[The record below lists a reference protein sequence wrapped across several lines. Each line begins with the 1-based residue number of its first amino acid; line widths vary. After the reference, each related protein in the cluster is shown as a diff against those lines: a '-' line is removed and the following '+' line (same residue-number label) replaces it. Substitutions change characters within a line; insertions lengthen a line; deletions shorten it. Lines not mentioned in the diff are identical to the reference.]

1 MFAGLKLTQDINVD
15 FVSFAHVRDIPKS
28 EPRPRQTC
36 CADAVPAL
44 VKAFPSY
51 RIYIFILRYYGI
63 IKIGFSFRQE
73 RLGWIFKTPFVS
85 WKSRRKELRL
95 RLRSWSLQNGGGS
108 GVTANHRRSNR
119 GRKSMESEER
129 EEVSLRMKKYWA
141 KHQET
146 GNQNPQ

>member
-1 MFAGLKLTQDINVD
+1 MDLQDTI
-15 FVSFAHVRDIPKS
+15 
-28 EPRPRQTC
+28 RQ
-36 CADAVPAL
+36 L
-44 VKAFPSY
+44 EIEKE
-51 RIYIFILRYYGI
+51 RIEITIA
-63 IKIGFSFRQE
+63 
-73 RLGWIFKTPFVS
+73 
-85 WKSRRKELRL
+85 ELEQ
-95 RLRSWSLQNGGGS
+95 LQNGGGS